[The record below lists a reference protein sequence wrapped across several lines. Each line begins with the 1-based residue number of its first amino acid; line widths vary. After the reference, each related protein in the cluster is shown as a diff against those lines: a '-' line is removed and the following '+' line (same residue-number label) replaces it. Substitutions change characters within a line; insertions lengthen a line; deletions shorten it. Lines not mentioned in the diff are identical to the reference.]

1 MSRLTPHDITT
12 LFLALGTMLLA
23 ARVCAEVAK
32 RLHQPSVLGEIV
44 AGVLLGP
51 TLLGRVAPELTA
63 SLFPKEGGSALFL
76 DGFGTV
82 AAALFLL
89 VAGMEV
95 ELGRVW
101 RQGKAAISVSF
112 WGIVIPFGLGLAAAW
127 LAPGALG
134 SHADADRTIF
144 ALFFATALS
153 ISSLPVIAR
162 TLLDLNLFR
171 TDVGMVIIAA
181 AIVQD
186 LVGWIVFAVILGLMG
201 ASGGHGLPIG
211 ATIALTLGF
220 AVVML
225 TVVRWLVHR
234 ALPWIQAHAS
244 WPGGVLGF
252 ALSIALF
259 CAAFTE
265 WIGVHAIFGTF
276 MAGVAIGD
284 SPHLRE
290 RTRATIDQFISCIFA
305 PLFFASVGLKVDF
318 IAGFDG
324 VLVATVLVIA
334 CAGKIVGAGLGAR
347 ISGMA
352 RREAWAIGYGMNAR
366 GAMEIVLGLLA
377 LEAGVIRERM
387 FVALVVMALVTSM
400 MSGPLI
406 QRALGRSKGY
416 KLRDFLSARGFVAE
430 LRAGTREAAIRELAR
445 AVAPVTSVPAEV
457 LASAVLER
465 ERIAASGLADGLAM
479 PNARLD
485 EVKQPVV
492 ALGLSRHGLDFD
504 APDGGQAHIVCLVLI
519 PGSDPDAQWGIMAEV
534 GRTFE
539 SEEVRDRVQHVASYT
554 ELLAALNW
562 GEHHGD
568 VAGPRRGFL
577 IAGAG
582 PVARA
587 IARRLTALGAPT
599 WLVDSNRDH
608 CAAAQREGLSAVQ
621 GSALRDVILFQAH
634 AFEAGAVLALTP
646 NAEVNA
652 GVARLARDG
661 FSVPQAVVLTADAEE
676 GSLRV
681 PLAGPSAL
689 ATWDRWVQEGGTDWA
704 TLPVGKGEPRALTT
718 FTAGQGRDLAPLLVL
733 RDGVPALA
741 HPQLELRE
749 GDQVLALRRRHASL
763 TPQERFERAAQR
775 ALVTDQAAPG
785 DVGAAAR
792 ALAGDLAVRVGDPGL
807 ARSAPAAGAVTPLSP
822 WLSVARVT
830 TRRPQTFELALTR
843 VRAGDPAQGA
853 MALVLIASS
862 EDEQRTHLAAL
873 ASLAQRAQQP
883 ETERRWGLAGTL
895 DELRALLVDPP
906 SSPSRGAAP
915 APTT

>member
-23 ARVCAEVAK
+23 ARVCAELAK

-51 TLLGRVAPELTA
+51 TVLGRIAPGLTGH
-63 SLFPKEGGSALFL
+63 LFPREGGSALFL

-112 WGIVIPFGLGLAAAW
+112 WGIVIPFALGFAAAW
-127 LAPGALG
+127 VAPRALG
-134 SHADADRTIF
+134 SDAHADRLIF
-144 ALFFATALS
+144 SLFFATALS

-162 TLLDLNLFR
+162 TLIDLNLFR
-171 TDVGMVIIAA
+171 TDIGMVIIAA

-186 LVGWIVFAVILGLMG
+186 LVGWIIFAVILGLMG
-201 ASGGHGLPIG
+201 SSGGHGLPIG

-220 AVVML
+220 ALVML
-225 TVVRWLVHR
+225 TVVRWLIHR

-244 WPGGVLGF
+244 WPAGVLGF
-252 ALSIALF
+252 ALCIALF
-259 CAAFTE
+259 GAAFTE

-290 RTRATIDQFISCIFA
+290 RTRATIDQFISFIFA

-318 IAGFDG
+318 VADFDP
-324 VLVATVLVIA
+324 VLVGTVLVIA
-334 CAGKIVGAGLGAR
+334 SAGKILGAGLGAKL
-347 ISGMA
+347 SGMGS
-352 RREAWAIGYGMNAR
+352 REAWSIGYGMNAR

-406 QRALGRSKGY
+406 QRAMGRSKGY
-416 KLRDFLSARGFVAE
+416 QLRDFLSARGFVAE
-430 LRAGTREAAIRELAR
+430 LRAGTRDAAIRELAQ
-445 AVAPVTSVPAEV
+445 AVAPATSLPVDG
-457 LASAVLER
+457 LARAVLER
-465 ERIAASGLADGLAM
+465 ERIVASGLAGGLAM

-485 EVKQPVV
+485 DIVQPVV
-492 ALGLSRHGLDFD
+492 AIGLSRQGLDFD

-534 GRTFE
+534 GRTFA
-539 SEEVRDRVQHVASYT
+539 SDEVRDRVQHVTSYT

-562 GEHHGD
+562 GEHHGAD
-568 VAGPRRGFL
+568 AGPRRGFL
-577 IAGAG
+577 LAGAG
-582 PVARA
+582 PLARA
-587 IARRLTALGAPT
+587 VAKRLTTLGAPA
-599 WLVDSNRDH
+599 WLVDMNRDH
-608 CAAAQREGLSAVQ
+608 CLAAQREGLSVVQ
-621 GSALRDVILFQAH
+621 GSALRDVIMFQAH
-634 AFEAGAVLALTP
+634 AFEAGALLALTP

-661 FSVPQAVVLTADAEE
+661 FAVPQTIVLTGDPEAPH
-676 GSLRV
+676 LRA
-681 PLAGPSAL
+681 PLGAAPAL
-689 ATWDRWVQEGGTDWA
+689 AVWDRWVAEGGTDWV
-704 TLPVGKGEPRALTT
+704 TLGVGKGEPRLLSAFVAAEGPELV
-718 FTAGQGRDLAPLLVL
+718 PLLVV
-733 RDGVPALA
+733 RDDLPTLA
-741 HPQLELRE
+741 HQQLEVRE
-749 GDQVLALRRRHASL
+749 GDQVHALRRRHASL
-763 TPQERFERAAQR
+763 PPLERFERAALR
-775 ALVTDQAAPG
+775 ALVADLPDPAGVVDAARRLSTDLAARLDDPPL
-785 DVGAAAR
+785 AAA
-792 ALAGDLAVRVGDPGL
+792 
-807 ARSAPAAGAVTPLSP
+807 APAAAAITPLSP
-822 WLSVARVT
+822 WLSVARIT
-830 TRRPQTFELALTR
+830 TSRPQTFELALAR
-843 VRAGDPAQGA
+843 VRHADPAQGTT
-853 MALVLIASS
+853 ALVVIASS

-873 ASLAQRAQQP
+873 AALAQRGQQP
-883 ETERRWGLAGTL
+883 DAERRWALAGTP
-895 DELRALLVDPP
+895 DELRALLL
-906 SSPSRGAAP
+906 GAAP
-915 APTT
+915 APAGTLA